1 MRIFLH
7 ECKKALTSP
16 ILIALLIVFSAFN
29 IFIIAGSSDH
39 KEELEMVNEIID
51 RYGRDITD
59 DSLKQFEKDIQSDLL
74 ELKGITGQQFDSIY
88 IFLDGLRFEEQEQY
102 TDEEW
107 VFFNSLQ
114 LKEMYLGMANSI
126 DESYA
131 EIDVQAGALDDL
143 KSYGISGKA
152 AETYLR
158 ENEEFAKRFK
168 EMIKNEEH
176 KEWFFAGKS
185 YFMHSFLFKT
195 VFMYITI
202 ESLLLIVLM
211 TALITTYEFENRTQL
226 LTYSTRR
233 GRKLMKDKLAASL
246 AVSTVIS
253 LLLFTITLGTYF
265 FLFDYSHVW
274 ETSISS
280 AFNWENP
287 FPYVSWWDLSVGK
300 FLVGVVVLVFVIQL
314 LFSGLTFAL
323 SVIVKNSYITF
334 FLFAT
339 LFVLGWL
346 LPTFMPK
353 SSNLF
358 FVSSYTLSTI
368 IMAMSQSFMGS
379 SGLILFKNF
388 EWMTI
393 SCWTIITIVFCA
405 ITYKRFRK
413 MDIQ

>member
-16 ILIALLIVFSAFN
+16 ILITLLIVFSAFN
-29 IFIIAGSSDH
+29 IFIIVSSSDH
-39 KEELEMVNEIID
+39 KEELKMVNEIID
-51 RYGRDITD
+51 RYGREITD
-59 DSLKQFEKDIQSDLL
+59 ESLKQFEKDIQSDLS
-74 ELKGITGQQFDSIY
+74 ELTEITGKQFESIY
-88 IFLDGLRFEEQEQY
+88 DFLDGLRFEEQEQY
-102 TDEEW
+102 SDRDWE
-107 VFFNSLQ
+107 FFNSLQ
-114 LKEMYLGMANSI
+114 LKEMYFGMANSI
-126 DESYA
+126 DASYA
-131 EIDVQAGALDDL
+131 EIDVQDGARGDL
-143 KSYGISGKA
+143 NGYGISGKA

-176 KEWFFAGKS
+176 KEWFFAGKP

-195 VFMYITI
+195 VFMHIII

-211 TALITTYEFENRTQL
+211 TALITSYEFENRTQL

-246 AVSTVIS
+246 TVSTVIS
-253 LLLFTITLGTYF
+253 LFLFTITLGTYF

-274 ETSISS
+274 KTSISS
-280 AFNWENP
+280 ALNWEKP
-287 FPYVSWWDLSVGK
+287 FPYVSWWDLSVGE
-300 FLVGVVVLVFVIQL
+300 FLVGVLVLVFIIQL

-323 SVIVKNSYITF
+323 AVIVKNSYITF
-334 FLFAT
+334 FLVAT
-339 LFVLGWL
+339 LFILAWL

-358 FVSSYTLSTI
+358 FVSSYTLSTLT
-368 IMAMSQSFMGS
+368 MAISQSFMGS

-393 SCWTIITIVFCA
+393 SCWTIITIVFCT

>member
-29 IFIIAGSSDH
+29 IFIIVSSSDH

-51 RYGRDITD
+51 RYGREITEE
-59 DSLKQFEKDIQSDLL
+59 SLKQFEIDIQSDLSVL
-74 ELKGITGQQFDSIY
+74 TEIIGKQFESIY
-88 IFLDGLRFEEQEQY
+88 DFLDGLSYEEQELY
-102 TDEEW
+102 SDKEW
-107 VFFNSLQ
+107 DFFNSLQ
-114 LKEMYLGMANSI
+114 LKEMYFGIANSI

-131 EIDVQAGALDDL
+131 EIDVVTGAQGDL
-143 KSYGISGKA
+143 KSFGISGKA

-158 ENEEFAKRFK
+158 ENKEFADRFK
-168 EMIKNEEH
+168 EMVDNEEH
-176 KEWFFAGKS
+176 KEWFFAGKP
-185 YFMHSFLFKT
+185 YFMHSLLFKT
-195 VFMYITI
+195 VVLHITI
-202 ESLLLIVLM
+202 ESLLLIILM

-253 LLLFTITLGTYF
+253 LFLFAITLGTYF
-265 FLFDYSHVW
+265 SVFDYSHVW
-274 ETSISS
+274 KTSISS
-280 AFNWENP
+280 AFNWEYN
-287 FPYVSWWDLSVGK
+287 FPYVAWWDLSVGE
-300 FLVGVVVLVFVIQL
+300 FLVGVLVLVFIVQL

-323 SVIVKNSYITF
+323 AVIVKNSYSTF
-334 FLFAT
+334 FIVAT
-339 LFVLGWL
+339 FFVLAWL

-358 FVSSYTLSTI
+358 FVSTYTLSTLV
-368 IMAMSQSFMGS
+368 MAVSQSFMGS

-393 SCWTIITIVFCA
+393 SCWTIITIVFCT

>member
-29 IFIIAGSSDH
+29 IFNIVSSSDH

-51 RYGRDITD
+51 MYGREITD
-59 DSLKQFEKDIQSDLL
+59 DSLKRFEKDIQSDLL
-74 ELKGITGQQFDSIY
+74 RLTEITGKQFESIY
-88 IFLDGLRFEEQEQY
+88 DFLDGLSYEEQELY
-102 TDEEW
+102 SDKEW
-107 VFFNSLQ
+107 DFFNSLQ
-114 LKEMYLGMANSI
+114 LKEMYFGIANSI

-131 EIDVQAGALDDL
+131 EIDVQAGALVDL
-143 KSYGISGKA
+143 NSYDISGKA
-152 AETYLR
+152 AETYMR

-168 EMIKNEEH
+168 EMVNNEEH
-176 KEWFFAGKS
+176 KEWFFAGKP
-185 YFMHSFLFKT
+185 YFMHSLLFKT
-195 VFMYITI
+195 VFLHLVI

-211 TALITTYEFENRTQL
+211 TALITTYEFENWTQL

-253 LLLFTITLGTYF
+253 LFLFAITLGTYF
-265 FLFDYSHVW
+265 SLFDYSHVW
-274 ETSISS
+274 KTSISS

-287 FPYVSWWDLSVGK
+287 FPYVTWWDLSVIE
-300 FLVGVVVLVFVIQL
+300 FLVAVLVLVFIIQL

-323 SVIVKNSYITF
+323 AVIVKNSYSTF
-334 FLFAT
+334 FLVAT

-358 FVSSYTLSTI
+358 FVSTYTLSTLT
-368 IMAMSQSFMGS
+368 MAVSQSFMGS

>member
-16 ILIALLIVFSAFN
+16 ILTVLLIVFSAFN
-29 IFIIAGSSDH
+29 IFIIVSSSDH
-39 KEELEMVNEIID
+39 KEELKMVNEIID
-51 RYGRDITD
+51 KYGREITE
-59 DSLKQFEKDIQSDLL
+59 DSLEQFENDIQSDLL
-74 ELKGITGQQFDSIY
+74 KLNGITGQQFATISE
-88 IFLDGLRFEEQEQY
+88 FLDGLRFEEQEQY
-102 TDEEW
+102 SDVEW
-107 VFFNSLQ
+107 DFFNSLQ
-114 LKEMYLGMANSI
+114 LKEMYFGMANSI

-131 EIDVQAGALDDL
+131 EIDIEAGAQGSL

-158 ENEEFAKRFK
+158 ENEEFAERFK
-168 EMIKNEEH
+168 EMVNNEEH

-195 VFMYITI
+195 VFLHIII

-226 LTYSTRR
+226 LTYSTYR

-253 LLLFTITLGTYF
+253 LFLFAITLGTYF
-265 FLFDYSHVW
+265 TLFDYSHVW
-274 ETSISS
+274 KTSINS

-287 FPYVSWWDLSVGK
+287 FPYVSWWDLSVGE
-300 FLVGVVVLVFVIQL
+300 FLVAVVVLVFIIQL

-323 SVIVKNSYITF
+323 SVLVRNSYITF
-334 FLFAT
+334 FLVAT
-339 LFVLGWL
+339 FFVLGWL
-346 LPTFMPK
+346 LSSFMPK
-353 SSNLF
+353 SSNLL
-358 FVSSYTLSTI
+358 FVSSYILSTLT
-368 IMAMSQSFMGS
+368 MAVSQSFMGS

-393 SCWTIITIVFCA
+393 SCWTIITIVFCT

-413 MDIQ
+413 IDIQ

>member
-29 IFIIAGSSDH
+29 IFNIVSSSDH

-51 RYGRDITD
+51 KYGREITD
-59 DSLKQFEKDIQSDLL
+59 DSLKRFEKDIQSDLSRL
-74 ELKGITGQQFDSIY
+74 TEITGKQFESIY
-88 IFLDGLRFEEQEQY
+88 DFLDGLSYEEQELY
-102 TDEEW
+102 SDKEW
-107 VFFNSLQ
+107 DFFNSLQ
-114 LKEMYLGMANSI
+114 LKEMYFGIANSI

-131 EIDVQAGALDDL
+131 EIDVQAGALVDL
-143 KSYGISGKA
+143 KSYDISGKA
-152 AETYLR
+152 AETYMR

-168 EMIKNEEH
+168 QMVNNEEH
-176 KEWFFAGKS
+176 KEWFFAGKP
-185 YFMHSFLFKT
+185 YFMHSLLFKT
-195 VFMYITI
+195 VFLHLVI

-253 LLLFTITLGTYF
+253 LFLFAITLGTYF
-265 FLFDYSHVW
+265 SLFDYSHVW
-274 ETSISS
+274 KTSISS

-287 FPYVSWWDLSVGK
+287 FPYVTWWDLSVIE
-300 FLVGVVVLVFVIQL
+300 FLVAVLVLVYIIQL

-323 SVIVKNSYITF
+323 AVIVKNSYITF
-334 FLFAT
+334 FLVAT

-358 FVSSYTLSTI
+358 FISKYTLSTLT
-368 IMAMSQSFMGS
+368 MAVSQSFMGS

>member
-29 IFIIAGSSDH
+29 IFIIVSSSDH
-39 KEELEMVNEIID
+39 KEELKIVNAIID
-51 RYGRDITD
+51 RYGREITD
-59 DSLKQFEKDIQSDLL
+59 DSLKQFEKDIQSNLSGL
-74 ELKGITGQQFDSIY
+74 SEITGKQFESIY
-88 IFLDGLRFEEQEQY
+88 DFLNGLRFEEQEQY
-102 TDEEW
+102 SDEEW
-107 VFFNSLQ
+107 DFFNSLQ
-114 LKEMYLGMANSI
+114 LKEMYFGMANTI

-131 EIDVQAGALDDL
+131 EIDVEEGAQDSL
-143 KSYGISGKA
+143 KRYGINGKA
-152 AETYLR
+152 AEIYLR
-158 ENEEFAKRFK
+158 ENEEFAERFK
-168 EMIKNEEH
+168 EMVNNEEH

-195 VFMYITI
+195 VFLHIII

-253 LLLFTITLGTYF
+253 LLLFTVTLGTYF
-265 FLFDYSHVW
+265 SLFDYSHVW
-274 ETSISS
+274 KTSINS
-280 AFNWENP
+280 AFNWEYN
-287 FPYVSWWDLSVGK
+287 FPNVTWLDLTVGE
-300 FLVGVVVLVFVIQL
+300 FLVGVLVLAFIIQL

-323 SVIVKNSYITF
+323 AVIVKNSYITF
-334 FLFAT
+334 FLVAT
-339 LFVLGWL
+339 FFVLAWL

-358 FVSSYTLSTI
+358 IVTSYTLSTLT
-368 IMAMSQSFMGS
+368 MAVSHSFMGS

-393 SCWTIITIVFCA
+393 SCWTIITIIFCT

-413 MDIQ
+413 IDIQ